1 MPLQCKLNHL
11 WFKSGRFA
19 DQHHTPNESTPP
31 MVLPFSVL
39 PTART
44 NMKCPVFK
52 IKTWSNICL
61 SKDDR
66 CCRRLSLRYFK
77 LWWCFNTTLC
87 DEITKFGVKLRLL
100 FLGHKSRPLSWADRR
115 QKVIL
120 GSKKCTLPGPRFALT
135 HNVVCQLWHILRY
148 LNLCSICV
156 LKPRFSQ
163 KKNIA
168 NHGELKRVTFWV
180 QSFRVLPINFA
191 IDLVTV
197 FDAILTSRQT
207 RLRNYSICM
216 RIWLSNNFRRMA
228 VLKKKNEL

>member
-1 MPLQCKLNHL
+1 MFQY
-11 WFKSGRFA
+11 
-19 DQHHTPNESTPP
+19 HTLRWNYKIRRLTPT
-31 MVLPFSVL
+31 SVL
-39 PTART
+39 RSQITSTQLTWPASGSHSGLKKVHFTGT
-44 NMKCPVFK
+44 KVCP
-52 IKTWSNICL
+52 I
-61 SKDDR
+61 
-66 CCRRLSLRYFK
+66 
-77 LWWCFNTTLC
+77 
-87 DEITKFGVKLRLL
+87 
-100 FLGHKSRPLSWADRR
+100 
-115 QKVIL
+115 
-120 GSKKCTLPGPRFALT
+120 T

-148 LNLCSICV
+148 LNLCSIYV

-163 KKNIA
+163 KKNIE

-228 VLKKKNEL
+228 VLKKKMNCKLKLHFEGFYWKILRVLHALEDLEPLF